1 MASAAPTALST
12 KETTNYARLCRLLV
26 DIGTQAL
33 RDTFDAIHAPGNLHS
48 VLAAKKP
55 TLQSLR
61 KQKVINH
68 IQWGKLYPAIL
79 TSVSSRDFDTTLL
92 MVLLRNLCGLT
103 APPTGWDAFPAITDL
118 SKEADI
124 ARVKYFRNTV
134 YGHAEKASVDDVKFN
149 DYWRDIRDTLVRLG
163 GVTYEAAIDN
173 LRNECMDPEVEGHFL
188 ELLSQWKK
196 DENSIKD
203 QLDVITKNLEV
214 LTSKDEVS
222 SHALFLMV
230 NKFFVPDQAPFGNRV
245 HRENHGSSI
254 LGKLTGN
261 VDLHSGQFTFKGRVI
276 SYNSRGRFHSFG
288 EPWVYDASACDIE
301 SGISCKERGY
311 HVRYDAVQNAV
322 EKLKGMLK
330 SEGLLYE
337 S

>member
-1 MASAAPTALST
+1 MASAAPTVLST

-33 RDTFDAIHAPGNLHS
+33 RDTLDTIHSPANLPS
-48 VLAAKKP
+48 VLAANKP

-61 KQKVINH
+61 KKKVINQ
-68 IQWGKLYPAIL
+68 IQWGKLYPVIL

-103 APPTGWDAFPAITDL
+103 APLTGWDALPAVTDL

-163 GVTYEAAIDN
+163 GVIYEAAIDH
-173 LRNECMDPEVEGHFL
+173 LRNECMDPEVEDHFM
-188 ELLSQWKK
+188 ELLSQWRK
-196 DENSIKD
+196 DENNIKD

-214 LTSKDEVS
+214 LTSNDE
-222 SHALFLMV
+222 
-230 NKFFVPDQAPFGNRV
+230 
-245 HRENHGSSI
+245 
-254 LGKLTGN
+254 GKI
-261 VDLHSGQFTFKGRVI
+261 HK
-276 SYNSRGRFHSFG
+276 
-288 EPWVYDASACDIE
+288 
-301 SGISCKERGY
+301 
-311 HVRYDAVQNAV
+311 
-322 EKLKGMLK
+322 
-330 SEGLLYE
+330 
-337 S
+337 